1 MAPSTMLLQLHAPLL
16 SSNGGGSL
24 LAYRRVVPNSHV
36 LFTCRTPTY
45 RLHMNT
51 RWYSY
56 TARYNILSLLR
67 CQKAYLSG
75 GTGGR
80 TPSCSLSETPLRLT
94 LKKMLESPLV
104 RSTLSPFITRSTD
117 AVSTTFL
124 IRSLLGSPKN
134 LPLLV
139 TSGKNV
145 PSLTARKTLANPI
158 YG

>member
-16 SSNGGGSL
+16 GSNGGGSL
-24 LAYRRVVPNSHV
+24 LAYRPFVPIPHV
-36 LFTCRTPTY
+36 LSTCRKPTY
-45 RLHMNT
+45 WLHLNT

-56 TARYNILSLLR
+56 TARYNILSPSC
-67 CQKAYLSG
+67 CQKAELSG

-94 LKKMLESPLV
+94 LKKMLESPRV
-104 RSTLSPFITRSTD
+104 RSTLSPFIARSTD
-117 AVSTTFL
+117 AVSTRFPK
-124 IRSLLGSPKN
+124 RSLLGSPKN

-145 PSLTARKTLANPI
+145 PSLTACKPLANPI